1 MINSKHYDRIR
12 LSFKLKSTLYNLQIL
27 ELRIENIEEYIK
39 SKFPDLKVEKNTLY
53 VVSTPIGN
61 LEDISFRALYILK
74 NVDLI
79 ATEDTRVASVL
90 LNHYGIR
97 KKLISYYSQ
106 VENQKIDYVINFLKE
121 GNSVALISDAGTP
134 CISDP
139 GSILVNRCIEEGIN
153 VFSIPGASS
162 LIHAL
167 VMTGLKEE
175 KFYFQGFLPQKKGR
189 EKTFLELKNIK
200 SNIIIFESKFR
211 IKKTLNEILKNF
223 GNKEVVIGRE
233 LTKKFEEIIRG
244 RIRDIN
250 INTLKEK
257 GEFVIIIMN

>member
-1 MINSKHYDRIR
+1 LD
-12 LSFKLKSTLYNLQIL
+12 LQT
-27 ELRIENIEEYIK
+27 ENIEGIIAE
-39 SKFPDLKVEKNTLY
+39 KFPDLKAEKNTLY

-74 NVDLI
+74 NVDMI
-79 ATEDTRVASVL
+79 ATEDTRVAHIL

-97 KKLISYYSQ
+97 QKLVSYYSQ
-106 VENQKIDYVINFLKE
+106 VENSKLDYITGFINE

-153 VFSIPGASS
+153 VVAIPGASS

-167 VMTGLKEE
+167 VLSGFKND
-175 KFYFQGFLPQKKGR
+175 KFYFHGFLPQKKGR
-189 EKTFLELKNIK
+189 EKTFTELKDIK
-200 SNIIIFESKFR
+200 ENIILFESKFR
-211 IKKTLNEILKNF
+211 IKKTIFELAKNL

-233 LTKKFEEIIRG
+233 MTKKFEEIYRG
-244 RIRDIN
+244 RLRDIN
-250 INTLKEK
+250 PNSIKEK
-257 GEFVIIIMN
+257 GEFVLVISNY